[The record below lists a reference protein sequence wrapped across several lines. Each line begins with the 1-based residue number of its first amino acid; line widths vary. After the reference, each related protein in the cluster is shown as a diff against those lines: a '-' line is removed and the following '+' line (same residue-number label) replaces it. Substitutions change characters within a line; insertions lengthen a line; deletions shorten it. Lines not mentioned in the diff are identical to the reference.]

1 MIVQSTARSARRAAF
16 NRRAVSV
23 YTTSSGNSICNN
35 RATSHLLV
43 GTQTSASTRRDFS
56 NDTTKSSPWA
66 KFPQAP
72 PDPIIGLTEVSCHEH
87 MI

>member
-1 MIVQSTARSARRAAF
+1 MIVQSAARSARRAF
-16 NRRAVSV
+16 NRRVV
-23 YTTSSGNSICNN
+23 YATSSGNICNN

-43 GTQTSASTRRDFS
+43 GTQTSTPTRRDFS
-56 NDTTKSSPWA
+56 NDTTKSSPWE

-72 PDPIIGLTEVSCHEH
+72 PDPIIGLTEVSHEH

>member
-1 MIVQSTARSARRAAF
+1 MIVQCVARSARRAF
-16 NRRAVSV
+16 NRRAVAA
-23 YTTSSGNSICNN
+23 TSSGICN
-35 RATSHLLV
+35 TSYLRLV
-43 GTQTSASTRRDFS
+43 GTQTSTPIRRDFS

-72 PDPIIGLTEVSCHEH
+72 PDPIIGLTEVSSHEH